1 MDISDFIVGIG
12 VLLVIIASEVSG
24 RKKKKEVRSTPM
36 QNRAHV
42 SPPAY
47 RPQHKPPT
55 QKSKPPTPKSK
66 PPTLKRPA
74 WPAATPSAAKPFLAG
89 NEGARVTSSEKT
101 PKHEFPKTTVA
112 KEPAA
117 LKQLT
122 RDNLR
127 NAVIWS
133 EILRPKF

>member
-47 RPQHKPPT
+47 RPQQAADAET
-55 QKSKPPTPKSK
+55 ARMAGCYT
-66 PPTLKRPA
+66 KRSQAIPCR
-74 WPAATPSAAKPFLAG
+74 K
-89 NEGARVTSSEKT
+89 
-101 PKHEFPKTTVA
+101 
-112 KEPAA
+112 
-117 LKQLT
+117 
-122 RDNLR
+122 
-127 NAVIWS
+127 
-133 EILRPKF
+133 

>member
-1 MDISDFIVGIG
+1 M
-12 VLLVIIASEVSG
+12 LVIIASEVSG
-24 RKKKKEVRSTPM
+24 RKKKKDVRSTPV

-42 SPPAY
+42 SPPEY
-47 RPQHKPPT
+47 RPQPKP
-55 QKSKPPTPKSK
+55 QTPKSK
-66 PPTLKRPA
+66 PPTQKRPA
-74 WPAATPSAAKPFLAG
+74 RPAATPTAAKPFLAG

-101 PKHEFPKTTVA
+101 PNREFPKTTA
-112 KEPAA
+112 AREPAA
-117 LKQLT
+117 LRQLS

>member
-47 RPQHKPPT
+47 RPQP
-55 QKSKPPTPKSK
+55 KPPTPKSK

-74 WPAATPSAAKPFLAG
+74 WPA
-89 NEGARVTSSEKT
+89 
-101 PKHEFPKTTVA
+101 KTTVA

>member
-47 RPQHKPPT
+47 RPQP
-55 QKSKPPTPKSK
+55 KPPTPKSK

-89 NEGARVTSSEKT
+89 NERARVTSSEKT

>member
-47 RPQHKPPT
+47 RPQP
-55 QKSKPPTPKSK
+55 KPPTPKSK

-112 KEPAA
+112 KEPAD

>member
-1 MDISDFIVGIG
+1 MDISDLIVGIG
-12 VLLVIIASEVSG
+12 GFLVIIASEVSG

-47 RPQHKPPT
+47 RPQP
-55 QKSKPPTPKSK
+55 KPPTPKSK